1 MGSAEL
7 IQKLRSTAGALAR
20 QGNHEAR
27 DLMNQAADA
36 LETKANRVADSDT
49 ALIKRLL
56 SIAEISIVNQK
67 NDVAVILDAAD
78 RIEEL
83 SERVAIMT
91 ENFFQ
96 DATEDKHEFLKK
108 TFHIGPGANVDLWPA
123 LGKISQDEGKITMDE
138 MLKGGAS

>member
-1 MGSAEL
+1 MWNPEL
-7 IQKLRSTAGALAR
+7 INKLRSTAGALAR

-27 DLMNQAADA
+27 ELMNLAADRLQRMA
-36 LETKANRVADSDT
+36 DRTADSDA

-56 SIAEISIVNQK
+56 AIAEMGIVNHG
-67 NDVAVILDAAD
+67 NDVPVILDAAD

-91 ENFFQ
+91 ENFFP

-108 TFHIGPGANVDLWPA
+108 TFHIGPGADVDLWPA
-123 LGKISQDEGKITMDE
+123 LERISQEEGQITMDE
-138 MLKGGAS
+138 MLKRGAP